1 VGSLDRILVEAKLF
15 LAVWTT
21 SWTGPILARPLPAF
35 GKATGRLKCDG
46 SRLLVRLPTT
56 NTFEASKLKLR
67 DGTAVTLR
75 VAGADDGPKTRGAF
89 LDLERD
95 TVYTRFFGYRAGVSD
110 AELGLITGADFE
122 RLAAL
127 LVTIGAG
134 EHEVVIGGASYF
146 VSGPQRRKTFSMGR
160 FPWQCD
166 MRVMW
171 SMCWAQTCWRFG
183 VSEGIT
189 NAAHRGREGCYAEP
203 PSYDCYNRS
212 RCCRIVPRATE

>member
-1 VGSLDRILVEAKLF
+1 MSRRGRRGRASFITAVGSLDRILVEAKLF

-75 VAGADDGPKTRGAF
+75 AAGADDGPKIRRAF

-95 TVYTRFFGYRAGVSD
+95 TQFFGFKADVSD
-110 AELGLITGADFE
+110 AELGLIMGADCE
-122 RLAAL
+122 RAAAL
-127 LVTIGAG
+127 LVTIGA
-134 EHEVVIGGASYF
+134 ASYF

-160 FPWQCD
+160 FPWRCD

-171 SMCWAQTCWRFG
+171 SMCWLELAG
-183 VSEGIT
+183 VLVYQK
-189 NAAHRGREGCYAEP
+189 A
-203 PSYDCYNRS
+203 
-212 RCCRIVPRATE
+212 

>member
-1 VGSLDRILVEAKLF
+1 
-15 LAVWTT
+15 
-21 SWTGPILARPLPAF
+21 
-35 GKATGRLKCDG
+35 LKCDG

-89 LDLERD
+89 LDLVRD
-95 TVYTRFFGYRAGVSD
+95 TVYTRFFGYRADVSD

-122 RLAAL
+122 RVAAL

-134 EHEVVIGGASYF
+134 EHEVVIGGPSYF

-160 FPWQCD
+160 FPSRCD

-171 SMCWAQTCWRFG
+171 SMCWLELAG
-183 VSEGIT
+183 VLVYQK
-189 NAAHRGREGCYAEP
+189 A
-203 PSYDCYNRS
+203 
-212 RCCRIVPRATE
+212 